1 MKYKIFVSI
10 KYENKAKANPKSIDL
25 CMTYIIYI

>member
-10 KYENKAKANPKSIDL
+10 KYENKTKANSKNIDL
-25 CMTYIIYI
+25 CMTCYI